1 MAAVCVG
8 LSLSLTHISIFHIDS
23 NNFNKCA
30 CFSVWFWWLMCV
42 CVKVDSAVCVCVE
55 GLALWFASLMWFG
68 YEKSNG
74 SPTVPRQTHT
84 HTHTHTSIKPYQRNF
99 PAKTSPGISLICVCV
114 ASSFPFS
121 RTQAYIYMHRFG
133 RRSGCRY
140 GDDTAETTGSEN
152 FLTNTRCCVL
162 PRGVWFASINV

>member
-1 MAAVCVG
+1 
-8 LSLSLTHISIFHIDS
+8 
-23 NNFNKCA
+23 
-30 CFSVWFWWLMCV
+30 MCV

-84 HTHTHTSIKPYQRNF
+84 HTLTHTPQSSPTRGTF
-99 PAKTSPGISLICVCV
+99 PRKHRLASHSFVCVCGIV
-114 ASSFPFS
+114 FS
-121 RTQAYIYMHRFG
+121 ILSHTGLYIYIYMHRFG

-162 PRGVWFASINV
+162 PSVCVVCVYKCMTRSHARDPLQHK